1 MKLPS
6 SISRSKTSPVLS
18 INFLVLFNTSI
29 MGFQN
34 ISGINSVREKEF
46 IQEGGRNDH
55 PIPLEAPR
63 KDPYKITFKR
73 GYIIRSKS
81 VADLL
86 GVSNPFNNIDA
97 WKDTAT
103 GLILVLSP
111 SKEIQAMYGF
121 ISDGML
127 DWSLSDLDANQSN
140 QLIETFTITHRG
152 LKNIPVPDLS
162 F

>member
-6 SISRSKTSPVLS
+6 FISRSKTSPVLS

-29 MGFQN
+29 LGFQS
-34 ISGINSVREKEF
+34 ISGINLVREKEF
-46 IQEGGRNDH
+46 VQEGGRNDY

-63 KDPYKITFKR
+63 RDPYKITFKR
-73 GYIIRSKS
+73 GYVIRNKS
-81 VADLL
+81 ISEML
-86 GVSNPFNNIDA
+86 GIKNIDA
-97 WKDTAT
+97 WKNMAT
-103 GLILVLSP
+103 GLILVLS
-111 SKEIQAMYGF
+111 SNREIQAMYGF

-152 LKNIPVPDLS
+152 LKNIPIPELS
-162 F
+162 L